1 MVLKRDRVNRDSG
14 LVYLPIDGSALT
26 RGDTVPA
33 DKVHVQEQDI
43 FPDVVK
49 DPMEMIEPINGN
61 AVGDAIFD
69 PMAVDDPDAVNI
81 CDSML

>member
-1 MVLKRDRVNRDSG
+1 M
-14 LVYLPIDGSALT
+14 VYLPIDGSGLT

-33 DKVHVQEQDI
+33 DKVHVQAQDI
-43 FPDVVK
+43 DIMALDAMAMR
-49 DPMEMIEPINGN
+49 DPRDGN
-61 AVGDAIFD
+61 AIGDAVFD